1 MKQVLI
7 IEHDNDATSP
17 REDDNIGTIAYKHRN
32 YTLGEKSISDPI
44 DFLVELY
51 DRSDEWLER
60 LADKNDYRTYS
71 NETLALLVEMA
82 DRFGFVLLPVYLY
95 DHSGLSLST
104 TPFGCRWDSGQVGY
118 IYASL
123 KDVNDVGHEWK
134 RWSEKRRAKVREWLV
149 DEIAEFNEYIN
160 GNVYGFRIMEGDKEV
175 DSCWG
180 FYGDDPRTNGMAYH
194 VNEELIEE
202 YIKNL

>member
-7 IEHDNDATSP
+7 IEHDNDARSP
-17 REDDNIGTIAYKHRN
+17 REDYNIGTIAYKHRS

-51 DRSDEWLER
+51 DSSDEWLER

-95 DHSGLSLST
+95 DHSGRSLST

-123 KDVNDVGHEWK
+123 KDVNDAGHEWK

-180 FYGDDPRTNGMAYH
+180 FYGDDPRTNGMAYY